1 MSNRSDNNLVR
12 DIKERISIIQ
22 LIEKY
27 ISLKQA
33 GKDFIGLC
41 PFHDDKNPSM
51 RVSEDRGLYHCFSCG
66 AGGDV
71 FGFHMQYNNIDFP
84 QTLKELSQIAGIE
97 YSRNKYEKSSKSK
110 SFNPEILYKLNS
122 SATKFF
128 IKYLLQHPKL
138 KDIEK
143 YLYSRGLNSETIKI
157 FDIGCSSENWDEL
170 LRIIKEKKISLKLAV
185 KAGLIVK
192 KKDEDKYFDRFRGR
206 IIFPIYDLNG
216 KVSGFGGRSMIDD
229 NPKYLNSPESE
240 IYNKSKILYGL
251 NVTRHEIRKKSSAL
265 LVEGYMDL
273 LVLYSHGFKNV
284 VATLG
289 TSLTS
294 DQAKLLK
301 RFTDKVIII
310 FDGDKPGIEASFR
323 AMNIFLKDGMSP
335 YIITMPEGEDP
346 ASFVVKYKEDAFKN
360 LFKKARPILEFFF
373 EHNVNNFKN
382 NTISRSSSVKDIL
395 STLSVM
401 SDTLERSHYI
411 KRVAE
416 KFGLREDE
424 VFSRLENRSVDNQN
438 TLQVKNAL
446 MGSYEFMFLK
456 VLLKYPLL
464 KEQIIEDDLTEL
476 INNESI
482 KKILDIY
489 LESDEDVSSI
499 INYFNNQKEQVILSE
514 LIMSMDEIDNEEL
527 GNKIFLDCY
536 KRIKLSSVKKEL
548 KEIQSDLA
556 SNDEIEN
563 QKELL
568 HKYRD
573 LVELEKELNGQ
584 IYKI

>member
-128 IKYLLQHPKL
+128 IKYLLRHPKL

-265 LVEGYMDL
+265 IVEGYMDL

-323 AMNIFLKDGMSP
+323 AMNIFLKEGMSP
-335 YIITMPEGEDP
+335 YIISMPEGEDP